1 MSDIEDQDFFIKLV
15 AKGKR
20 DGHLSIAEVNAVVP
34 LEFAQEDSIERIVSL
49 LDSHGIMITEN
60 ELEIDLL
67 NNLEEE
73 NVSDESLDE
82 VDMEETTDILIDD
95 EKILEEALDDSGDED
110 MDDELDEPEIEGD
123 ITDIAGF
130 ASIPT
135 SHQGLDEIEDTK
147 IIGDHEEDLDEE
159 LDDEDLEEDEVEI
172 DKGYDKENLSSFDEV
187 SGYDSRESLIDI
199 DDDSDTESPRENS
212 SRKSGIL
219 GSDKAD
225 SSVDDPIRLYLRE
238 IGRENLLNAEQE
250 VDLSKKMEEGAQIIK
265 DVILQS
271 GVMISSFHDIFDTMG
286 TRFDEEEIEFS
297 PKELKEKMNDQ
308 KRFVQFYRETLK
320 EIGTPLKNYIEL
332 KKKTIASGGE
342 VLNDDGFAKKR
353 VVLLKKLSKI
363 ELQPE
368 EISGFT
374 DKYLAAEKD
383 IFNLQRKKYSIEGKL
398 GVSSVRDLR
407 LMGRNLAVPTQRIE
421 LERRLGMTAD
431 AIKELIRDI
440 QLTEKQLK
448 NIEYEFEESC
458 DDIIAHAKEI
468 MHGREMMKSAK
479 DRLIQANLRLV
490 VSIAKKYTNRGLHFF
505 DLVQEGN
512 IGLIKA
518 VEKFEYRK
526 GYKFSTYATWWI
538 RQAITRSISDQARTI
553 RVPVHMIEQINKVV
567 RESRMLMQTY
577 GREPTDDEIA
587 EKLGWTAQKVKS
599 VKNVAR
605 EPISLET
612 PVGEEED
619 SLLSDFIE
627 DKDVENPATQT
638 AFTLLQEQ
646 LQEVLAT
653 LPPREQ
659 EVLKMRFGLED
670 GYSLTLEEV
679 GLYFEVT
686 RERIRQIEAKA
697 LRRLRHPKRSRRLKD
712 FI

>member
-1 MSDIEDQDFFIKLV
+1 MSEIENQDFFIKLV
-15 AKGKR
+15 AKGLK
-20 DGHLSIAEVNAVVP
+20 DGHLSIREMHAMVP
-34 LEFAQEDSIERIVSL
+34 SEFTQDDSVDEILSKLESR
-49 LDSHGIMITEN
+49 GIMITEN
-60 ELEIDLL
+60 ELENDLL
-67 NNLEEE
+67 NNMEEE
-73 NVSDESLDE
+73 NAHDDSIDE
-82 VDMEETTDILIDD
+82 VDIDD
-95 EKILEEALDDSGDED
+95 NQDVLVDDDKILGEALDDSEEED
-110 MDDELDEPEIEGD
+110 MDDELDESGLDADIPE
-123 ITDIAGF
+123 IAGF

-135 SHQGLDEIEDTK
+135 SHHALDEMDDTK
-147 IIGDHEEDLDEE
+147 IIGDHEDELDEE
-159 LDDEDLEEDEVEI
+159 LDDEDLEDDEVEI

-187 SGYDSRESLIDI
+187 SGYDGRESLIDI
-199 DDDSDTESPRENS
+199 DDDSDTESPRES
-212 SRKSGIL
+212 TSRKSGIL

-271 GVMISSFHDIFDTMG
+271 GVMISSFHDIFDTMN
-286 TRFDEEEIEFS
+286 TRFDEEELEFS

-308 KRFVQFYRETLK
+308 KRYVQFYRETLK

-342 VLNDDGFAKKR
+342 VLSDDGFAKKR

-374 DKYLAAEKD
+374 DKYLSAEKD
-383 IFNLQRKKYSIEGKL
+383 IFDLQRKKYSIEGKL

-407 LMGRNLAVPTQRIE
+407 LMGRNLAVPAQRLE

-458 DDIIAHAKEI
+458 DDIITHAKEI

>member
-1 MSDIEDQDFFIKLV
+1 MENEILKNINEIPAKEEKKTVEEESDVLASD
-15 AKGKR
+15 
-20 DGHLSIAEVNAVVP
+20 
-34 LEFAQEDSIERIVSL
+34 L
-49 LDSHGIMITEN
+49 LD
-60 ELEIDLL
+60 
-67 NNLEEE
+67 
-73 NVSDESLDE
+73 
-82 VDMEETTDILIDD
+82 ET
-95 EKILEEALDDSGDED
+95 
-110 MDDELDEPEIEGD
+110 PEI
-123 ITDIAGF
+123 
-130 ASIPT
+130 
-135 SHQGLDEIEDTK
+135 
-147 IIGDHEEDLDEE
+147 
-159 LDDEDLEEDEVEI
+159 DDEDLLDEDIEDIDDIEEEPPLEDIDESVVEEDETES
-172 DKGYDKENLSSFDEV
+172 DSDDDDDDDEEE
-187 SGYDSRESLIDI
+187 DEEEEESLGKSFSKRELASNY
-199 DDDSDTESPRENS
+199 DDDSHYDRRS
-212 SRKSGIL
+212 SIMSIEEDSDSDSHRDRPYKRTGVL
-219 GSDKAD
+219 GGDKND

-250 VDLSKKMEEGAQIIK
+250 VELSKRMEEGAEIIK
-265 DVILQS
+265 EVILKS
-271 GVMISSFHDIFDTMG
+271 GVLISSFSNIAEIAS
-286 TRFDEEEIEFS
+286 TRFEDEDLEFS
-297 PKELKEKMNDQ
+297 QKELKEKMNNQ
-308 KRFVQFYRETLK
+308 KRYLQCYKDILK
-320 EIGTPLKNYIEL
+320 ELSSSLKSYTEI
-332 KKKTIASGGE
+332 KKKAIASGTD
-342 VLNDDGFAKKR
+342 LNQDETIKKKHAM
-353 VVLLKKLSKI
+353 LLKKLSKV

-368 EISGFT
+368 EITAFSA
-374 DKYLAAEKD
+374 KYVQAEND
-383 IFNLQRKKYSIEGKL
+383 IINLQNKKSTIE
-398 GVSSVRDLR
+398 
-407 LMGRNLAVPTQRIE
+407 I
-421 LERRLGMTAD
+421 RLG
-431 AIKELIRDI
+431 INSVKELRSLGRTLAIPSQRAALEKRLNMNSDSIKDLIREV
-440 QLTEKQLK
+440 QLTEKSLK
-448 NIEYEFEESC
+448 NIEFEFEETC
-458 DDIIAHAKEI
+458 GDIISNAKEI
-468 MHGREMMKSAK
+468 MRGREMMKSAK

-577 GREPTDDEIA
+577 GREPTDEEIA
-587 EKLGWTAQKVKS
+587 EKLGWTAAKVKS

-627 DKDVENPATQT
+627 DKDVENPASQT

-646 LQEVLAT
+646 LEDVLKT

-712 FI
+712 FL

>member
-1 MSDIEDQDFFIKLV
+1 DCVEEKSKKPVMEENITNEVETFFPNEGTEPTNDIPPIEEGDEEDQ
-15 AKGKR
+15 
-20 DGHLSIAEVNAVVP
+20 
-34 LEFAQEDSIERIVSL
+34 
-49 LDSHGIMITEN
+49 
-60 ELEIDLL
+60 EL
-67 NNLEEE
+67 
-73 NVSDESLDE
+73 
-82 VDMEETTDILIDD
+82 
-95 EKILEEALDDSGDED
+95 
-110 MDDELDEPEIEGD
+110 
-123 ITDIAGF
+123 
-130 ASIPT
+130 
-135 SHQGLDEIEDTK
+135 
-147 IIGDHEEDLDEE
+147 EEDLDEE
-159 LDDEDLEEDEVEI
+159 SLEDDLAGFPHINSKIDQDEEADNKLLDDSDEE
-172 DKGYDKENLSSFDEV
+172 L
-187 SGYDSRESLIDI
+187 
-199 DDDSDTESPRENS
+199 DDDSDEDDLEDDEQELEQEFDEEESSSYNRRASLRSIEEEGSDAEPQREP
-212 SRKSGIL
+212 SRPQIL
-219 GSDKAD
+219 GSDKSD

-250 VDLSKKMEEGAQIIK
+250 VELSKRMEEGSEIIK
-265 DVILQS
+265 NMVLKSGVLVSSFNEIIDVIN
-271 GVMISSFHDIFDTMG
+271 M
-286 TRFDEEEIEFS
+286 RFDEEDYEYS
-297 PKELKEKMNDQ
+297 PKELKELMADQ
-308 KRFVQFYRETLK
+308 KRYLQCYKDPIKDVSSQ
-320 EIGTPLKNYIEL
+320 LKNYIEL
-332 KKKTIASGGE
+332 KKKTIATCGDILQDE
-342 VLNDDGFAKKR
+342 TFAKKR
-353 VVLLKKLSKI
+353 IALLKKLSKI

-368 EISGFT
+368 EIAVFT
-374 DKYLAAEKD
+374 DKYLDAEKD
-383 IFNLQRKKYSIEGKL
+383 IFELQRKKASIESQL
-398 GVSSVRDLR
+398 GVQSPRDLR
-407 LMGRNLAVPTQRIE
+407 QMGRNLAVPSQRTE
-421 LERRLGMTAD
+421 LESRLNIPAD
-431 AIKELIRDI
+431 TIKDLIRDI

-458 DDIIAHAKEI
+458 SEIIANAKEI
-468 MHGREMMKSAK
+468 MRGREMMKSAK

-577 GREPTDDEIA
+577 GREPTDEEIA
-587 EKLGWTAQKVKS
+587 EKLGWTAQKVKT

-646 LQEVLAT
+646 LQEVLET
-653 LPPREQ
+653 LPKREQ